1 MSSPISSAVQS
12 FGCASSL
19 LPISP
24 HPSAPSDAQM
34 FSGRMQAS
42 GLTQPSVKTM

>member
-1 MSSPISSAVQS
+1 MSPLISSAVQS

-24 HPSAPSDAQM
+24 HPSDAQM